1 MNTEDYI
8 SSGILQDYCLGLL
21 TNIEEGKVEKICNEF
36 PELGKE
42 LQLLR
47 LALENYAG
55 AMTEERKAVLY
66 QDIWKIIKTIKKNN
80 I

>member
-21 TNIEEGKVEKICNEF
+21 TNIEEGRVEKICNEV

-42 LQLLR
+42 LRLLR

-55 AMTEERKAVLY
+55 AITEERKAVLY
-66 QDIWKIIKTIKKNN
+66 KAIWEIVKNIK
-80 I
+80 